1 MCLSMYLHKNICN
14 CVPICACAIMLCSHS
29 PCAQSKIRPAPH
41 VVKLSSSPYRLP
53 DKLSSS
59 SYGNSTQRVSECLST
74 GIGKDCISRTCS
86 WNLGNL
92 QELLQRRGRLY
103 VYSLCILYIIYV
115 CTLHKRNTTAAEKR
129 MTCYRE
135 ADDMHFAHASS
146 RQAKLGT
153 VLPFL
158 LLIPHALLSQG
169 HRSRRSRLQALWG
182 GVEVPQIPVGG
193 GEGQSST
200 KAL

>member
-153 VLPFL
+153 VLP
-158 LLIPHALLSQG
+158 
-169 HRSRRSRLQALWG
+169 RRSSFHHRRMAAHATKRPLSTEPLWFWFEPCPEL
-182 GVEVPQIPVGG
+182 VAFACQ
-193 GEGQSST
+193 
-200 KAL
+200 L